1 MLDQQPNVSVWP
13 VRAQEIPSGL
23 PRSPEGIDS
32 NSEQPHSVSR
42 DHTVMGWSLGT
53 GQVGG
58 MQSPRLKM
66 TGETERDP

>member
-42 DHTVMGWSLGT
+42 DHTVMGWSLGRRHA
-53 GQVGG
+53 VAEAKDD
-58 MQSPRLKM
+58 R
-66 TGETERDP
+66 RD